1 MPLAIPAA
9 RIIHCRILT
18 WTELGI
24 CLEIEYDFDHATRH
38 DRLVHGYMRPRQQ
51 RHRGGG
57 IFTTTGLMARELGD
71 PLLILLLWFIGAL
84 FAIGAAMSA
93 NMVLLGDKLGL
104 YKSMA
109 KMGMVTLVELA
120 KATKTTKRDV
130 REWLGNQAAGG
141 YVTYDT
147 STGRYTIP
155 EEQAVAASHRL
166 SAS

>member
-1 MPLAIPAA
+1 
-9 RIIHCRILT
+9 
-18 WTELGI
+18 
-24 CLEIEYDFDHATRH
+24 
-38 DRLVHGYMRPRQQ
+38 
-51 RHRGGG
+51 
-57 IFTTTGLMARELGD
+57 MARELGD

-109 KMGMVTLVELA
+109 KMGMVILVELA
-120 KATKTTKRDV
+120 KATNTTKRDV

-147 STGRYTIP
+147 STGRYTLP
-155 EEQAVAASHRL
+155 EEQAVAASHRS